1 MDKLKGVVKWFSP
14 EKGFGFINSEN
25 GEDVFVH
32 HSTILSEGFKTLGK
46 GQNVRFEIIEGD
58 RGAQAGNVEVVI

>member
-25 GEDVFVH
+25 GEDIFVH
-32 HSTILSEGFKTLGK
+32 HSTILSEGFKTLDK
-46 GQNVRFEIIEGD
+46 GQNVRFEIIEGE
-58 RGAQAGNVEVVI
+58 RGMQAGNVEVII